1 MEEKYES
8 TTQIGHFYVH
18 VVITIDDD
26 DDDVSTLTTVTPSVI
41 ETPEPSTPA
50 PTPCES
56 RKWYLQ
62 VVQNDGMT
70 EGSATNNGYDTT
82 IIDESSK

>member
-1 MEEKYES
+1 M
-8 TTQIGHFYVH
+8 I
-18 VVITIDDD
+18 DD